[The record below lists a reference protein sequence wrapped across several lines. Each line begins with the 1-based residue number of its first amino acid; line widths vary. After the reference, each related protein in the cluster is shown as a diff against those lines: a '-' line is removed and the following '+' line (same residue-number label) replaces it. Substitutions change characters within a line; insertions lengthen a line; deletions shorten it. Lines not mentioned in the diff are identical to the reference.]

1 MLINNQGKNPRE
13 GPPIIVHIVDVII
26 VGAGLSG
33 LTAAYTLHKSGNVAY
48 RVVEARDRVG
58 GRIYTVAGGQDLAA
72 FDLGPTWIWPH
83 HRHVLAQAGE
93 LGIER
98 FPQFESGYA
107 LFERGP
113 GFAPQRFLPEGQGAE
128 AQRLV
133 GGIAALTDRLRALLH
148 DGSMICDQ
156 PVYKISEQ
164 PDGVIVFAHTQA
176 GDVAYQA
183 QHVVMT
189 LPPRLAIQ
197 TIEYDPALPPEVVSA
212 LQGTQTWMG
221 QAMKTLL
228 VYDRPFWREEGL
240 SGLAVSYAGPVQQ
253 FHDASPADGSTGALF
268 GWLSNQ
274 SSGRKM
280 SQPQRQEEI
289 VRQAVRMFGPE
300 AAEVRYYSD
309 LNWAEER
316 FTTLPEEGPQLEEEA
331 PQYGHPLL
339 QIPQFHGRL
348 HWAAT
353 EVSPVNGGYLDGA
366 VYIGRA
372 IAESVLQAAR

>member
-1 MLINNQGKNPRE
+1 VDALI
-13 GPPIIVHIVDVII
+13 I
-26 VGAGLSG
+26 GAGLSG

-58 GRIYTVAGGQDLAA
+58 GRIYTVAGSQDLAA
-72 FDLGPTWIWPH
+72 FDLGPTWIWSH
-83 HRHVLAQAGE
+83 HRHVLEQAAE
-93 LGIER
+93 LGIEC
-98 FPQFESGYA
+98 FPQFERGYA
-107 LFERGP
+107 LFERGD
-113 GFAPQRFLPEGQGAE
+113 GFTPQRFLPEGQGAE

-133 GGIAALTDRLRALLH
+133 GGIAALTDRLRARLE
-148 DGSMICDQ
+148 DGSVICDQ

-164 PDGVIVFAHTQA
+164 PDGVFVSAHTQA
-176 GDVAYQA
+176 GDVAYRA
-183 QHVVMT
+183 QHVVVT
-189 LPPRLAIQ
+189 LPPRLAIK
-197 TIEYDPALPPEVVSA
+197 TIEFDPALAPEVARA
-212 LQGTQTWMG
+212 LQDTQTWMG
-221 QAMKTLL
+221 QAMKALL
-228 VYDRPFWREEGL
+228 VYDRPFWRDEGL

-253 FHDASPADGSTGALF
+253 FHDASPADSSAGALF

-309 LNWAEER
+309 LNWAEEP
-316 FTTLPEEGPQLEEEA
+316 FTTLSQEGPQPEDED
-331 PQYGHPLL
+331 PHYGHPLL
-339 QIPQFHGRL
+339 QMPQFHGRL

-372 IAESVLQAAR
+372 IAERIWQAIHRGQR

>member
-1 MLINNQGKNPRE
+1 
-13 GPPIIVHIVDVII
+13 VDVVII
-26 VGAGLSG
+26 GAGLSG
-33 LTAAYTLHKSGNVAY
+33 LTAAYTLHKRGSVTY
-48 RVVEARDRVG
+48 KVVEARDRVG
-58 GRIYTVAGGQDLAA
+58 GRIYTVAGSQNLAA

-83 HRHVLAQAGE
+83 HRHVLAQADE

-98 FPQFESGYA
+98 FPQFERGYA

-148 DGSMICDQ
+148 DGSVICDQ

-176 GDVAYQA
+176 GDVAYRA
-183 QHVVMT
+183 QHVVVT

-197 TIEYDPALPPEVVSA
+197 TIEYEPVLPPEVVSA
-212 LQGTQTWMG
+212 MQNTQTWMG
-221 QAMKTLL
+221 QAMKALL
-228 VYDRPFWREEGL
+228 VYDCPFWREEGL
-240 SGLAVSYAGPVQQ
+240 SGLGVSYTGPVQQ
-253 FHDASPADGSTGALF
+253 FHDASPADSSAGALF

-309 LNWAEER
+309 LNWAEEP
-316 FTTLPEEGPQLEEEA
+316 FTTLPQEGSQPEGED
-331 PQYGHPLL
+331 PHYGHFLL
-339 QIPQFHGRL
+339 QMPQFNGRL

-353 EVSPVNGGYLDGA
+353 EVSPVNGGYLDGSA
-366 VYIGRA
+366 YIGYT
-372 IAESVLQAAR
+372 IAERIRQAIHRGQR